1 MNGEDPS
8 PRRSSIVG
16 QAVIVVTEGPQGIFH
31 LRSFASPDGSADAG
45 EFADRLAHLAHAIV
59 QVHEMPEGHA
69 VVDVAGVTR
78 LRSIETAARA
88 VLTYGQARYEGEEL
102 WIGDLVPA
110 AVLQALRTAVH
121 GDPAAVVAG
130 DEERDQ

>member
-1 MNGEDPS
+1 MNGADTTA
-8 PRRSSIVG
+8 RRSSIVG

-59 QVHEMPEGHA
+59 QMHEMPEDHA
-69 VVDVAGVTR
+69 VVDVAGITR
-78 LRSIETAARA
+78 LRSIEDAARG
-88 VLTYGQARYEGEEL
+88 VLTYGQARYEGDEL

-110 AVLQALRTAVH
+110 AVLQALRAAVH
-121 GDPAAVVAG
+121 GDPTASVAG
-130 DEERDQ
+130 DEERGQ

>member
-1 MNGEDPS
+1 MNGDDTS
-8 PRRSSIVG
+8 TRRSSIVG

-59 QVHEMPEGHA
+59 QVHEMPQDHA

-78 LRSIETAARA
+78 LRAIETAARA
-88 VLTYGQARYEGEEL
+88 VLTYGQAQYEGEEQQRT
-102 WIGDLVPA
+102 GDLVPV

-121 GDPAAVVAG
+121 GDPVAAVAG
-130 DEERDQ
+130 EERAQ

>member
-1 MNGEDPS
+1 MNGDDTS
-8 PRRSSIVG
+8 ARRSSIVG

-31 LRSFASPDGSADAG
+31 LRSFASPDGSAEAG

-59 QVHEMPEGHA
+59 QMHEMPQDHA
-69 VVDVAGVTR
+69 VVDVAGIAR
-78 LRSIETAARA
+78 LRAIETAARA
-88 VLTYGQARYEGEEL
+88 VLAYGQARYEGEEQ

-121 GDPAAVVAG
+121 GDAVADDHG
-130 DEERDQ
+130 DAERAQ